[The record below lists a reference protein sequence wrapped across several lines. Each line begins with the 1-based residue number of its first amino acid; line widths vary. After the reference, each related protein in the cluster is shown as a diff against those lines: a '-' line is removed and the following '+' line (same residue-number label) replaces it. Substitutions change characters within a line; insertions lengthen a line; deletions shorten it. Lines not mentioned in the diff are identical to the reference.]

1 MKSKKGLIG
10 LVVIVAVLVL
20 GIGYAVVSN
29 VTLTVS
35 GGANTATRD
44 LDVVISAANPN
55 DTSADT
61 YGTVTNP
68 AGLTA
73 EFHANNL
80 TRTTDTRTV
89 TYIVTNNDEVT
100 AYVYIESAAK
110 ISNSNSTYF
119 DVSTSI
125 LGTTSGNV
133 LTIAS
138 GQTAT
143 FTVSTHL
150 VTVPVDAQSTTIEVQ
165 LTATATNPAS

>member
-10 LVVIVAVLVL
+10 LIVIVAVLVL
-20 GIGYAVVSN
+20 GIGYAVISN
-29 VTLTVS
+29 VSLTVS
-35 GGANTATRD
+35 GSASAAERD
-44 LDVVISAANPN
+44 LDVVISAASPN
-55 DTSADT
+55 DSTADT
-61 YGTVTNP
+61 YGTVNSP
-68 AGLTA
+68 ANKSAT
-73 EFHANNL
+73 FTANNL

-89 TYIVTNNDEVT
+89 TYTVTNNDEVT
-100 AYVYIESAAK
+100 AYVYIADASA
-110 ISNSNSTYF
+110 IENSNSTYF

-150 VTVPVDAQSTTIEVQ
+150 TSVPVDAQSTTITVT